1 MYVARAHEVAAAI
14 LSLCGGRGDV
24 TRVVRTLLAL
34 EADVEVAAPVGERE
48 VPRGAVAGAHEVGS
62 VHS

>member
-1 MYVARAHEVAAAI
+1 MSRM
-14 LSLCGGRGDV
+14 
-24 TRVVRTLLAL
+24 VRTLLAL
-34 EADVEVAAPVGERE
+34 EADVEVATPVGERE